1 MSKIVFK
8 GKTKDGISYLIR
20 YPKRTDLNEFWH
32 YINKLSK
39 EKTFISFQGEEIS
52 LKEERQWVN
61 SIIKK
66 IKEGKSVQLIVEID
80 KKIVGVSGIDLQ
92 NRVARHVGTF
102 GISIAAGFR
111 NKGIGKNLMEQVIN
125 EARKNIRD
133 LKIIHLECFANNPT
147 ACNLYKSFGF
157 KEYGKLPNGIS
168 YKDGFVDE
176 ILMYHEIK
184 S

>member
-1 MSKIVFK
+1 MSRIVFK
-8 GKTKDGISYLIR
+8 GKTSDGIAYIIR
-20 YPKRTDLNEFWH
+20 YPKRTDLQEFWR
-32 YINKLSK
+32 YINELSK

-52 LKEERQWVN
+52 LNEERSWVN

-80 KKIVGVSGIDLQ
+80 KKIIGVSGIDLQ
-92 NRVARHVGTF
+92 SRVAHHIGTF

-111 NKGIGKNLMEQVIN
+111 NKGIGKRLMESVIA
-125 EARKNIRD
+125 EAKKNVKD

-147 ACNLYKSFGF
+147 ACSLYKSFGF
-157 KEYGKLPNGIS
+157 KEYGKLPNGIA

-176 ILMYHEIK
+176 ILMYKEI
-184 S
+184 